1 MFLSPNRKGNGVA
14 GTVSAAPKQGEPPAG
29 PPTPV
34 NAPAP
39 PSGHGASPV
48 SFGAMAP
55 SLTDAVD
62 AVEMGPRGSR
72 YELLDRVFDG
82 LSAVKDALDRLPPA
96 ASVGDA
102 EFVQTLCSTFQELD
116 LTRVIAQLRKLV
128 GLRGDVD
135 RLALSRLE
143 KQLAAFSAKMN
154 DARTALSGP
163 EPAIVELGDAAAG
176 LQGQLADALASLED
190 RMMASLA
197 AETEDTWMAT
207 SRSGI
212 EVPAGGSLSRTLHH
226 GIEGLRTILDKALA
240 VEAAE
245 GKFEAFMRLRRD
257 LQEFDLFRLGQDLAQ
272 VKDVQPE
279 ILDLL
284 TAVEI
289 ARGGWDGS
297 LSRALVEE
305 RWAPIEAAI
314 GKLAKALPT
323 AGARVPQVTLHLRA
337 SRRHRPARRPAGDPP
352 SRARQ
357 SIRRSTALLS
367 NASPSGF
374 HAQAPGATFVGTS
387 APTIGRPPGTAI
399 SKSCWSETARVMPSS
414 SCSLSRSNS

>member
-1 MFLSPNRKGNGVA
+1 M
-14 GTVSAAPKQGEPPAG
+14 
-29 PPTPV
+29 
-34 NAPAP
+34 
-39 PSGHGASPV
+39 
-48 SFGAMAP
+48 
-55 SLTDAVD
+55 
-62 AVEMGPRGSR
+62 
-72 YELLDRVFDG
+72 
-82 LSAVKDALDRLPPA
+82 
-96 ASVGDA
+96 
-102 EFVQTLCSTFQELD
+102 
-116 LTRVIAQLRKLV
+116 IAQLRKLV

-323 AGARVPQVTLHLRA
+323 AGARVPQVTFASEPRDGVDERGGRLATLLRELGN
-337 SRRHRPARRPAGDPP
+337 R
-352 SRARQ
+352 
-357 SIRRSTALLS
+357 
-367 NASPSGF
+367 F
-374 HAQAPGATFVGTS
+374 
-387 APTIGRPPGTAI
+387 
-399 SKSCWSETARVMPSS
+399 
-414 SCSLSRSNS
+414 